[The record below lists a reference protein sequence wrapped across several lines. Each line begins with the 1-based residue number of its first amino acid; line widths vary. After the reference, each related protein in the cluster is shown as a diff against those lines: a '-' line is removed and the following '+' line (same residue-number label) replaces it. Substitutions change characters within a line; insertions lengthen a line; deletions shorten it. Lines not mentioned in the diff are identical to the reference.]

1 MDLQVLLNTYN
12 KSTLQVMAR
21 NLGIVPWPKD
31 RTQLIDQLV
40 ETLSIA
46 QTIEPVLATLSINER
61 KLLEQ
66 VQLAEGDI
74 NVLQVKGNISGT
86 AYIRAKK
93 LIKTFILNGNLEE
106 DATVRAA
113 NFGTQKID
121 GTVFGNIQRS

>member
-66 VQLAEGDI
+66 VQLAEGELS
-74 NVLQVKGNISGT
+74 VGALRLL
-86 AYIRAKK
+86 AIRS
-93 LIKTFILNGNLEE
+93 NLVDKQQYVATSRVAPVAHSRLFEE
-106 DATVRAA
+106 
-113 NFGTQKID
+113 
-121 GTVFGNIQRS
+121 